1 MLVQG
6 YGLLVSRFVLG
17 NWLLIDNFLDRV
29 SWFRNIFPS
38 LVIISLWH
46 LGLLL
51 CL

>member
-6 YGLLVSRFVLG
+6 YGLLVSRLVLG
-17 NWLLIDNFLDRV
+17 NWLLIDNLLDWV
-29 SWFRNIFPS
+29 SWLRNIFPS
-38 LVIISLWH
+38 LVIIRLWH